1 MEDVAGEETAARED
15 TAARDVNVK
24 GDGEAS
30 TVPFTREKVT
40 VAPDEKVD
48 GAEE

>member
-1 MEDVAGEETAARED
+1 MEDVAGEETAVRED
-15 TAARDVNVK
+15 TAARDVNAK
-24 GDGEAS
+24 GDGEAATMS
-30 TVPFTREKVT
+30 FTREKVT